1 MLWHLSCAGRCGD
14 VRRRQIHSA
23 SAVRESFLP
32 LPPSSSSKSNPLRWA
47 SLWSCA
53 GAFGRYIPL
62 PLFAK
67 APFLCLLL
75 PLPNRTRFAG
85 LRFGLVREPLADTF
99 RFRCSRK
106 LPSSVSFFLFQIEPA
121 SPGFVL
127 VLCGS
132 FWQIHSASAATLSVQ
147 RSILSCRVE
156 DGVLYIPMKSKKLP
170 GAKNFL
176 LPEAFYQALCC
187 FSPRIM
193 EHWAP
198 VSALI
203 YILTCR
209 PPPLPVNS

>member
-85 LRFGLVREPLADTF
+85 LRFGLVRELLADTF
-99 RFRCSRK
+99 LLSRK
-106 LPSSVSFFLFQIEPA
+106 AVSWI
-121 SPGFVL
+121 SY
-127 VLCGS
+127 C
-132 FWQIHSASAATLSVQ
+132 
-147 RSILSCRVE
+147 
-156 DGVLYIPMKSKKLP
+156 KKLP
-170 GAKNFL
+170 GAENFL